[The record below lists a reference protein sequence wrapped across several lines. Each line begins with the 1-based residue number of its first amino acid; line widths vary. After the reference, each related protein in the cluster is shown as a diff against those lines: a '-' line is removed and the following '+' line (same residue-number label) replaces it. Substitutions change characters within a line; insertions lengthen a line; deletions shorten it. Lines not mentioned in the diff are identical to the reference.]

1 LYRFQVQIIFGHQAA
16 AYGTN
21 WAVPGGGGQ
30 PGEEEAD
37 FIGDICKC
45 RAEVLQL
52 LLIDG
57 IY

>member
-1 LYRFQVQIIFGHQAA
+1 MLYRFQVQIIFGHQAA
-16 AYGTN
+16 AYGTI
-21 WAVPGGGGQ
+21 PGGGGQ

-45 RAEVLQL
+45 RGEVLQSL
-52 LLIDG
+52 MIDG